1 MTIVAT
7 VAQTLQALLGP
18 VAQRLADQHRLIRR
32 QRRFS
37 ATTLLQTFVLG
48 YLHKPTA
55 RVADLAAT
63 AEALGVR
70 VSPQAVEAR
79 FQPALQHALYDLWQH
94 AAAQLVRATPR
105 AVALLQRF
113 THVLVG
119 DSTSIALTDALAD
132 TYPGC
137 GGTGTAGRAALKIQV
152 QWDLLAGTLTHAA
165 IEPGTQ
171 ADATSSSAT
180 RPPPAGS
187 LVLYDL
193 GYFHLDRFADWNR
206 RGVRWISRGLSRLT
220 ITLDGRSRDL
230 IDWLATQRSRRID
243 RTIVVGAN
251 RVPCRLIALRLPPA
265 LAARRRRVAIKKAA
279 KKKGR
284 RPSRHHLASC
294 AWTIYLTNCPASQL
308 ASHEVEVL
316 YRLRWQI
323 ELLFKLW
330 KSHNHLAD
338 HRHTDPVRQMI
349 ELLARLI
356 AVLVQHWLLLTS
368 GWDDP
373 QLSLVKATRRIRER
387 MPLLIEAMADR
398 PRLEAVLH
406 RLVEAIRHHCRLN
419 TRRRQPN
426 AAQLL
431 QNPELQKHRSLT

>member
-1 MTIVAT
+1 MAIVAT
-7 VAQTLQALLGP
+7 VAETLQALLGP
-18 VAQRLADQHRLIRR
+18 VAQRLADQHHLIRR

-55 RVADLAAT
+55 SVADLAAT

-70 VSPQAVEAR
+70 VTPQAIDAR
-79 FQPALQHALYDLWQH
+79 FQPALQHALQDLWQH
-94 AAAQLVRATPR
+94 AATQLIHATPR

-119 DSTSIALTDALAD
+119 DSTSIALADALAD

-165 IEPGTQ
+165 IEPGSQ
-171 ADATSSSAT
+171 ADATSSLAT
-180 RPPPAGS
+180 LPPPAGA

-193 GYFHLDRFADWNR
+193 GYFDLERFADWNR
-206 RGVRWISRGLSRLT
+206 RGVRWISRGLSHLT
-220 ITLDGRSRDL
+220 FTLDGRSRDL
-230 IDWLATQRSRRID
+230 IDWLAAQRGRRID
-243 RTIVVGAN
+243 RAVLIGAK
-251 RVPCRLIALRLPPA
+251 RLPCRLIAIRVPKA
-265 LAARRRRVAIKKAA
+265 VAKRRRQAAIKKAA

-294 AWTIYLTNCPASQL
+294 AWVIYLTNCPASQL

-330 KSHNHLAD
+330 KSHHHLAD
-338 HRHTDPVRQMI
+338 HRRTDPVRQMI

-373 QLSLVKATRRIRER
+373 QLSLVKATRLIRER
-387 MPLLIEAMADR
+387 MPLLIEALAER
-398 PRLEAVLH
+398 PRLEAVLQ
-406 RLVEAIRHHCRLN
+406 RLVEAISHRCRLN
-419 TRRRQPN
+419 TRRGRPN

-431 QNPELQKHRSLT
+431 QKPELQKDRSLT